1 MKNLMINMLFVAL
14 GIYFAI
20 AAFMYVAQR
29 MFQYFPQASV
39 ATGYEPVSA
48 YSLDGFDDVTVN
60 TSDGEALKA
69 WFAPPPDAL
78 SPVIVYFHG
87 NAGTLG
93 DRAERFRL
101 FHDEGYGVLATSW
114 RGFGGSTGSPS
125 EAGLILD
132 GRGGVR
138 FLQDRG
144 IMPDRLILFGESLG
158 SGVAVQLAAD
168 PATRPAVIVLDS
180 PFYSMLKLARSRYW
194 FLPVSLLLKDPF
206 RSGDYASRITSPAF
220 VLHGTADRVVPYA
233 DGQELFDALNVPKQF
248 YDIADGGHVVPLTHE
263 SWGAMKA
270 FFARHGTGS
279 K

>member
-1 MKNLMINMLFVAL
+1 MINTLFVAL
-14 GIYFAI
+14 GIYIAI

-29 MFQYFPQASV
+29 KFQYFPQASE

-48 YSLDGFDDVTVN
+48 YGLDGFDDVTIN

-69 WFAPPPDAL
+69 WFAAPPGAL

-101 FHDEGYGVLATSW
+101 FHDEGYGVLAISW
-114 RGFGGSTGSPS
+114 RGFGGSTGSPG
-125 EAGLILD
+125 EAGLMLD
-132 GRGGVR
+132 GRGGVS

-158 SGVAVQLAAD
+158 SGVAVQLAVD
-168 PATRPAVIVLDS
+168 PATRPAAIVLDS
-180 PFYSMLKLARSRYW
+180 PFYSMLELARSRYW
-194 FLPVSLLLKDPF
+194 FLPVSMLLKDQF
-206 RSGDYASRITSPAF
+206 RSGDYASKITSPAF
-220 VLHGTADRVVPYA
+220 VLHGTADRIVPYA
-233 DGQELFDALNVPKQF
+233 EGRRLFDAMNVPKQF

-263 SWGAMKA
+263 SWGAMKV
-270 FFARHGTGS
+270 FLGTRGAGS